1 MSIFPLE
8 MAFLNISS
16 IFAVPKR
23 NSPGPG
29 NEKKERPERLT
40 ASACKKREE
49 ICFTEELNLV
59 C

>member
-23 NSPGPG
+23 NSPGLDDDKRG
-29 NEKKERPERLT
+29 RLGRLMP
-40 ASACKKREE
+40 SAYKNREE